1 MKLKFVSRRYLAL
14 TQAGARYYV
23 YSRPSFYRAL
33 RATQTAE
40 LGLLVF

>member
-14 TQAGARYYV
+14 VQAGARCYV
-23 YSRPSFYRAL
+23 YSRTLFHRAL
-33 RATQTAE
+33 RITQTAA